1 MLGASSLCLA
11 MTVRVPA
18 PRMALDNGGAAIAI
32 RELDVWA
39 GSNNLIESFDWRIMP
54 KERWSWPMLT
64 PCRSRAVRTLF
75 RPPYVPW
82 AQGSSLW
89 GPTHWV
95 APALALWHAVYRT
108 CRVPWSPQ
116 VAARAQRMR

>member
-54 KERWSWPMLT
+54 KERWSRPVLT
-64 PCRSRAVRTLF
+64 ACRSRAARTWF
-75 RPPYVPW
+75 RPPYVAW
-82 AQGSSLW
+82 AQGSSLR
-89 GPTHWV
+89 GPTHSTLPARV
-95 APALALWHAVYRT
+95 AWCTVAL
-108 CRVPWSPQ
+108 Q
-116 VAARAQRMR
+116 VAARSQRVR